1 MERPAPLRS
10 ATVVAPAGK
19 ETTKRVPRV
28 VSRKTVAVSPAA
40 IADPRWEPGV
50 DFSSARLRSA
60 QPLPAEKTHPHLRTG
75 SV

>member
-1 MERPAPLRS
+1 MGEEMERHAPLRS

-19 ETTKRVPRV
+19 ETTRRVQRV

-40 IADPRWEPGV
+40 IADRRRGPGG

-60 QPLPAEKTHPHLRTG
+60 LPLPAEKTPP
-75 SV
+75 